1 MKGGREGQEEGRGGG
16 RQEDRK
22 WGGRQEGRKKK
33 EKGVTGCMVGG
44 RELKTKSDYIFL
56 VMGP

>member
-16 RQEDRK
+16 RQER
-22 WGGRQEGRKKK
+22 RKKK

-44 RELKTKSDYIFL
+44 RELKSKSDYIFL